1 MLAATFV
8 GKHDVKIGECPVPD
22 IGHDEILVRVAA
34 CGICGTDVHIYEGE
48 VPLARLPVTAGHE
61 FCGTVERIGP
71 SVTDLTVGT
80 RVAIEPNLFCGRCHY
95 CRTGRKHFCANWAG
109 IGLTRD
115 GGFAQFASVPHHA
128 AYKMPKGLSF
138 TNGAFF
144 EPVACVLHGIER
156 VGLRPG
162 DTVVVCGAGS
172 IGLLFVQLLRRTGA
186 SRIVLIDPDPAKL
199 RIAGQLGADIVV
211 NPTEADLKETVMMNT
226 NGFGA
231 EVAIDAS
238 GVPEAISS
246 LFGLVQPTGRILLFG
261 VAPEEAEISVR
272 PFDIYRR
279 ELTIV
284 GSFTNPY
291 TNEAAMNLLEGLTLD
306 PIVTHQIRLD
316 RLVEDGIQALQRK
329 DPGVIKIQ
337 VVFE

>member
-1 MLAATFV
+1 MLAARFV
-8 GKHDVKIGECPVPD
+8 GKHAVQIGECPVPD
-22 IGHDEILVRVAA
+22 IGEDEILVRVAA

-48 VPLARLPVTAGHE
+48 VPLARLPVIAGHE
-61 FCGTVERIGP
+61 FCGTVERIGR
-71 SVTDLTVGT
+71 SVTGVAVGSK
-80 RVAIEPNLFCGRCHY
+80 VAIEPNLFCGQCHF
-95 CRTGRKHFCANWAG
+95 CRTSRKHFCINWAG

-115 GGFAQFASVPHHA
+115 GGFAQFASVPHRA
-128 AYKMPKGLSF
+128 AYKMPEELSF
-138 TNGAFF
+138 ISGAFF

-156 VGLRPG
+156 VRLTPG

-186 SRIVLIDPDPAKL
+186 GRIVVSDPDPAKL
-199 RIAGQLGADIVV
+199 RIARQLGADIVV
-211 NPTEADLKETVMMNT
+211 DPTETDLKETVMQNT
-226 NGFGA
+226 KGLGV

-238 GVPEAISS
+238 GTPEAISS
-246 LFGLVQPTGRILLFG
+246 LFGLVQATGRILLFG
-261 VAPEEAEISVR
+261 VAPEEARINVS

-291 TNEAAMNLLEGLTLD
+291 TNEAAMNLLEELNFG

-316 RLVEDGIQALQRK
+316 QLVEDGIHAIQRK
-329 DPGVIKIQ
+329 DPGVTKVQ
-337 VVFE
+337 VIFE